1 MNEPITTLDTRHGVP
16 RGGVTPWE
24 ETRRVLETAELFW
37 LSTVRADGRPHVTP
51 CVPVWHDGAIHF
63 TATVP
68 GHSCWPQNGPFDA
81 NLAHL
86 LSCNTASLCKN
97 TTHKTPQS
105 AGRFVI
111 WLSANKRHFLFR
123 HLVMIGVTTATFCV
137 DFWRFLLRSRTIP
150 AKQRVHRLSSSS
162 QDGFAGQERDHL
174 PDQISHTPWAS
185 RETLRSLAP
194 FCTRCCPWPVACHS
208 LGW

>member
-81 NLAHL
+81 NLAAN
-86 LSCNTASLCKN
+86 CQKE
-97 TTHKTPQS
+97 
-105 AGRFVI
+105 
-111 WLSANKRHFLFR
+111 WLSPALSVLGCFDSSGVFLIHF
-123 HLVMIGVTTATFCV
+123 
-137 DFWRFLLRSRTIP
+137 
-150 AKQRVHRLSSSS
+150 HR
-162 QDGFAGQERDHL
+162 
-174 PDQISHTPWAS
+174 
-185 RETLRSLAP
+185 
-194 FCTRCCPWPVACHS
+194 
-208 LGW
+208 